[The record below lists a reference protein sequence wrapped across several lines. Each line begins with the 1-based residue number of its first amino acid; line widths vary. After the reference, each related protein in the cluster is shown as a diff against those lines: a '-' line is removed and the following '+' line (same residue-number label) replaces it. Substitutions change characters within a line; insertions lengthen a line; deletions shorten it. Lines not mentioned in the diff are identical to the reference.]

1 MKQKILILI
10 ISFLLIPELI
20 FSLTLDEAI
29 KIALKNNFEIQYQK
43 HIVNSSKIKLKS
55 AEALKMPSFSVES
68 SFTQLDDSKKVKF
81 DTPIGSQSFKI
92 SEKNYF
98 DITTG
103 IKWNVYTG
111 GLISENIN
119 VAKLDIESNKQSLLE
134 KKLDII
140 YKTKIAYL
148 NILILKSYEKI
159 ALKHFESLNS
169 HLNDVKNFYNQ
180 GLVPYVDILQT
191 QVKLKESEQLL
202 TKIRNNIKVAKTN
215 LAILLGY
222 PPDKQFSV
230 NNINFDIKKKIDLNK
245 LYNLASKKRPILK
258 KIDAEIGKL
267 SHLIEA
273 TKSGYKPKLYLFGGY
288 KWSDIDDDVND
299 KGNLFIQAGLKFN
312 LDWDK
317 TFQDVNSLKEKLI
330 SLKFTKKD
338 LNSKILLQVKKS
350 YEEYLTAIKNLD
362 VSLSAVKTAEEYFR
376 IIKLKYKEGL
386 SDNTDVLDA
395 EAMVTKAKMEE
406 KSNYYNVIARI
417 FAIERAVG
425 GKYE

>member
-1 MKQKILILI
+1 MKRKIIILVFLIL
-10 ISFLLIPELI
+10 SFPITI
-20 FSLTLDEAI
+20 FSLTLDEAV
-29 KIALKNNFEIQYQK
+29 KLALKNNFEIQYQK
-43 HIVNSSKIKLKS
+43 HVVNSSKIKLKS
-55 AEALKMPSFSVES
+55 AEALKMPSFLIDS
-68 SFTQLDDSKKVKF
+68 SFTQLDNSKRVNF
-81 DTPIGSQSFKI
+81 NTPIGTQSFKI

-103 IKWNVYTG
+103 IKWNIYTG

-119 VAKLDIESNKQSLLE
+119 AAKSDIESNKQSLLE
-134 KKLDII
+134 KKLDIV
-140 YKTKIAYL
+140 YRTKIAYL

-159 ALKHFESLNS
+159 ALKHFEALNS

-191 QVKLKESEQLL
+191 EVKLKESEQLL

-215 LAILLGY
+215 LAIILGF
-222 PPDKQFSV
+222 PPDKHFSV
-230 NNINFDIKKKIDLNK
+230 NNINFDINRKLGLNK
-245 LYNLASKKRPILK
+245 LYNLASKNRPILK
-258 KIDAEIGKL
+258 KIDSEIEKL
-267 SHLIEA
+267 SHLINV
-273 TKSGYKPKLYLFGGY
+273 TKSGYKPKVYLFGGY
-288 KWSDIDDDVND
+288 KWSDIDEDVND
-299 KGNLFIQAGLKFN
+299 KGNFFIQAGLKFN

-338 LNSKILLQVKKS
+338 ANSKILLQVKKS

-362 VSLSAVKTAEEYFR
+362 VSISAVKTAEEYFR

-395 EAMVTKAKMEE
+395 EAMLTKAKMEE
-406 KSNYYNVIARI
+406 KSNFYNVISKI
-417 FAIERAVG
+417 FAIERAIG